1 MPLVAHNELPTF
13 AKLRQEGQR
22 VLSPATAHKQD
33 IRELHIGLLNMMPD
47 AALEATER
55 QFLRLVGESNPI
67 AQFFV
72 HPFTLDALPREA
84 AARKH
89 IDQYYESFDEIKQ
102 QGLDA
107 LIITGANVIG
117 ADLSE
122 EVFWDPLIE
131 VADWAHEQ
139 VTSTLCSCLTT
150 HAVKDFRYGQRR
162 EKLRSKKWG
171 VFRHQVV
178 DSAHPLVADINSE
191 FDVPHSR
198 WNSVYPEQF
207 EAAGLKILVM
217 GDDGCV
223 HLATS
228 PDGFRTIFFQGH
240 PEYDTVSLLKEYKRD
255 VNLYINREVDTY
267 PPMPENY
274 FGEFSA
280 AVMREY
286 QGRIDR
292 SLRLQSAIP
301 EFPEHLV
308 LHHLKNTWRDTA
320 SAVVGT
326 WVGLVYQMTGL
337 DRHAAFMD
345 GVDADNPLG
354 L

>member
-1 MPLVAHNELPTF
+1 MPLVAHNGLPTF
-13 AKLRQEGQR
+13 AKLEQEGLR
-22 VLSPATAHKQD
+22 VLSADAAHKQD

-55 QFLRLVGESNPI
+55 QFLRLIGESNPI
-67 AQFFV
+67 AQFFM
-72 HPFTLDALPREA
+72 HPFTLDALPRAES
-84 AARKH
+84 ARRH
-89 IDQYYESFDEIKQ
+89 IEQYYESFDQIRQ
-102 QGLDA
+102 LGLDG

-117 ADLSE
+117 ADLSQ
-122 EVFWDPLIE
+122 EVFWEPLIE
-131 VADWAHEQ
+131 VADWAHQQ

-150 HAVKDFRYGQRR
+150 HAVLDFRYGQKR
-162 EKLRSKKWG
+162 EKQRSKKWG

-178 DSAHPLVADINSE
+178 EPRHPLVADINSE

-198 WNSVYPEQF
+198 WNAVHPGQF
-207 EAAGLKILVM
+207 EAAGLKILVT

-255 VNLYINREVDTY
+255 VNLYIERELDTY
-267 PPMPENY
+267 SPMPENY
-274 FGEFSA
+274 FDEFSA
-280 AVMREY
+280 AVMLEY
-286 QGRIDR
+286 QGRVDR
-292 SLRLQSAIP
+292 SLQSGTAVP

-308 LHHLKNTWRDTA
+308 LGSLKNTWQDTA
-320 SAVVGT
+320 HAVVGT
-326 WVGLVYQMTGL
+326 WVGMVYQMTGV
-337 DRHAAFMD
+337 DRHAPFMH
-345 GVDADNPLG
+345 GVDIDNPLA